1 MNNRTFFWHRA
12 NEQLQDMVVSNRLIV
27 SLDLVS

>member
-12 NEQLQDMVVSNRLIV
+12 NEQLQDMVVSNCSIV
-27 SLDLVS
+27 GLGLVF